1 MRDADVRSAIC
12 DHLVDQHSGDRDTLI
27 IEEMGIWAGAVRI
40 DVAVING
47 EMHGFELKSASDTLA
62 RLPSQRDLYSRV
74 FNRVTLVVAD
84 RHQTKAMSLI
94 PEWWGVITA
103 FELDGKVQLRP
114 FREAALN
121 PGVDALQMARL
132 LWRDEALDCL
142 ARFGGTK
149 GLKTATAERLSK
161 EISERL
167 PIDQICEEVR
177 TTLKRR
183 PNWLRQ
189 VLSDNRKVAISVDL
203 HPLGSTAGC

>member
-12 DHLVDQHSGDRDTLI
+12 DYLVELHAGDRDTMI

-47 EMHGFELKSASDTLA
+47 EMHGFELKSASDTLG
-62 RLPSQRDLYSRV
+62 RLPSQRELYDRV
-74 FNRVTLVVAD
+74 FDRVTLVVAD
-84 RHQTKAMSLI
+84 KHQSKAMSI
-94 PEWWGVITA
+94 VPEWWGVITA
-103 FELDGKVQLRP
+103 FEEDGKVELQP

-121 PGVDALQMARL
+121 PGVDPLQMARL

-149 GLKTATAERLSK
+149 GFKSATAEKLAK

-167 PIDQICEEVR
+167 SIEHLCEEVR
-177 TTLKRR
+177 TVLKRR

-189 VLSDNRKVAISVDL
+189 VLGDNRKMTISVDL
-203 HPLGSTAGC
+203 HPLGSAAGR

>member
-12 DHLVDQHSGDRDTLI
+12 DYLVELHAGDRDTMI

-47 EMHGFELKSASDTLA
+47 EMHGFELKSASDTLG
-62 RLPSQRDLYSRV
+62 RLPSQRELYDRV
-74 FNRVTLVVAD
+74 FDRVTLVVAD
-84 RHQTKAMSLI
+84 KHQSKAMSI
-94 PEWWGVITA
+94 VPEWWGVITA
-103 FELDGKVQLRP
+103 FEEDGKVELQP

-121 PGVDALQMARL
+121 PGVDPLQMARL

-142 ARFGGTK
+142 TRFGGTK
-149 GLKTATAERLSK
+149 GFKSATAEKLAK

-167 PIDQICEEVR
+167 SIEDLCEEVR
-177 TTLKRR
+177 TVLKRR

-189 VLSDNRKVAISVDL
+189 VLGDNRKMTISVDL
-203 HPLGSTAGC
+203 HPLGSAAGR